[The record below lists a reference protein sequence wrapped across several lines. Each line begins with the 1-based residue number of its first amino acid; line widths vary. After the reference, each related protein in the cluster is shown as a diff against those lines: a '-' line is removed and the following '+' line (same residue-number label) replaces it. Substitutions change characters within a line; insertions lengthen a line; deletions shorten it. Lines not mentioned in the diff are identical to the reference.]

1 MNFNQLFWNIFQT
14 MEIALV
20 YFFNCFTVT
29 AIGVDSMNPV
39 YTNGNA
45 VLSKQQWQLLT
56 RKNTPTLIVLT
67 MKEVTYKLIHCFW
80 FII

>member
-1 MNFNQLFWNIFQT
+1 
-14 MEIALV
+14 MEHFSDDGDSTGI
-20 YFFNCFTVT
+20 FFNCFSVT

-67 MKEVTYKLIHCFW
+67 MKELTYKLIHCFW